1 MAVDKAIL
9 ELPLEVRAEMALREA
24 FRGVCEENLRLG
36 LPVWVWRDGKVI
48 GLTPEEI
55 REYLAKPEPPLTSL
69 QLNGNHANGNSNHNP
84 K

>member
-36 LPVWVWRDGKVI
+36 LPVHVWRDGKAVA
-48 GLTPEEI
+48 LSPEEI
-55 REYLAKPEPPLTSL
+55 REYLAKPEPPLATLQGAVNGTSES
-69 QLNGNHANGNSNHNP
+69 GSKP
-84 K
+84 E